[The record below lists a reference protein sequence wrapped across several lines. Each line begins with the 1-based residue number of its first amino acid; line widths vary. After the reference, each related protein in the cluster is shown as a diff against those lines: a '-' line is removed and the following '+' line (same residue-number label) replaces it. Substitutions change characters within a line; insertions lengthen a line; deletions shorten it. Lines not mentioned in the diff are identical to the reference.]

1 MSTGPNPVK
10 RKEKW
15 RIKPKNRIHSLSMSN
30 GKKEINIRMEAPFG
44 DSKDMGKCVP
54 YIFLHNFTGRGVSCR
69 CEAQQYHGAWKTAG
83 EKFPVEVKHN
93 NAMPD
98 RKLYAKSFLSE

>member
-1 MSTGPNPVK
+1 MTFHREKKEKKKEGKDYVKKMSTEPNLVK

-15 RIKPKNRIHSLSMSN
+15 RIKPKNRIYPLSMPN

-54 YIFLHNFTGRGVSCR
+54 YIFLHNFTGGGVSC
-69 CEAQQYHGAWKTAG
+69 
-83 EKFPVEVKHN
+83 
-93 NAMPD
+93 
-98 RKLYAKSFLSE
+98 